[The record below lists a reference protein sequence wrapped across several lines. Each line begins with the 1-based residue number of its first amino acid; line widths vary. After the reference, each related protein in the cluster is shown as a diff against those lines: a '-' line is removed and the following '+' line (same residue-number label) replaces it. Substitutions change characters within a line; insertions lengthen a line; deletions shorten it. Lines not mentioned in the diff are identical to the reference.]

1 MDDFLAESLNTIL
14 PTQHNVELTDMV
26 DSMTPMMHGD
36 VSNVVVHTTT
46 GDDPYHIM
54 TLDHDGAKE
63 VHVFK
68 NMTDI
73 GRLGGPQSAMPLL
86 STAISF
92 AKPHLDAGGTVRLLA
107 HPDAKDSYGKLL
119 ALHRDA
125 KNYNITPLEGHIG
138 PDWTEKSGWSITAK
152 EPAKSRLNEFLE
164 ANRDILTDV
173 ILEEVHPQIEAAAK
187 GAYTPSRL
195 ANVSKTIRNLLKTGA
210 DTGLQDSKPKKGSS
224 RAVYFPTEPA
234 HVTIDGAQT
243 NMPHVMKVA
252 FHGTLD
258 SHTEDKKD
266 HGLLGESQ
274 NRHEVGASQDYA
286 TLKKNPDGSFRH
298 NPEGFLPPLLSKSDN
313 HEYISVGRVEPLKS
327 GEFRSLT
334 KNEDFPKGIS
344 HKEFYDAVNK
354 NWQESNGQNHYS
366 SISEEKLEKVSE
378 HPLVN
383 RAIDFSLG
391 TDTHP
396 ADFNPRN
403 LGVWTHPVTGEKHIV
418 ASDAGFSRFV
428 AKRYHDARMNQMRKQ
443 RGY

>member
-14 PTQHNVELTDMV
+14 PTQHNDELTDMV
-26 DSMTPMMHGD
+26 SSMTPMMHGD

-68 NMTDI
+68 NMTDM
-73 GRLGGPQSAMPLL
+73 GLVGGTKSAMPLL

-92 AKPHLDAGGTVRLLA
+92 VKPHLATGGTVRLLA
-107 HPDAKDSYGKLL
+107 HPDMKESYSKML

-125 KNYNITPLEGHIG
+125 KNYNITPLEGQIG

-164 ANRDILTDV
+164 ANRDILDGV
-173 ILEEVHPQIEAAAK
+173 LVEEVHPQIEAAAQ

-234 HVTIDGAQT
+234 NVTIDGTQT
-243 NMPHVMKVA
+243 TIPHVMKVA
-252 FHGTLD
+252 FHGALD
-258 SHTEDKKD
+258 SHTPDKTE

-274 NRHEVGASQDYA
+274 NRHEVGASNDYA

-298 NPEGFLPPLLSKSDN
+298 NPEGFLPPLLSSSDK

-327 GEFRSLT
+327 GDFRSLT
-334 KNEDFPKGIS
+334 KNEEFPKGIS
-344 HKEFYDAVNK
+344 HQEFFDAVNK
-354 NWQESNGQNHYS
+354 HWQESNGQRHYS
-366 SISEEKLEKVSE
+366 SISEEKLEHVSE

-396 ADFNPRN
+396 GDFNKRN
-403 LGVWTHPVTGEKHIV
+403 LGVWTHPVTGEKQIV

-428 AKRYHDARMNQMRKQ
+428 AQRYQNARKNQMRKQ